1 VSWLK
6 FKTQASVA
14 VEKIFPARDAGQSSP
29 VRPDSTHQTNQ
40 QVQHVQP
47 LPSVVLSSCSGVC
60 CSDAGVTDPKE
71 NFRRLL
77 RTVETLS
84 DLGPEMTAER
94 EFTQTAHTMLS
105 ALMHATSAGEGVLFV
120 FIEKPSMLNS
130 IAAQGF
136 ALIPDPSVIPLLPR
150 HVHAL
155 SSMQGAVLLSKS
167 SYDSFLSA
175 NGNVAPELFKCLA
188 PLKVS
193 GKLVGAVALGRRE
206 GDSLYDE
213 EGLQALDL
221 LCHYV
226 ALAVQNHALTQ
237 TLAQRVAENLRL
249 MASLHG
255 FYDNALE
262 AFAAAIDV
270 KHVNIHGHSLR
281 VGRYAAGIGDA
292 LGMDPN
298 EVAALRSAGYLHD
311 IGKVAVDKRLFGK
324 PSTLDPD
331 EFQEM
336 ADHTTVGHQIVTGV
350 QFPWPRIPEIVRW
363 HHERADGSGYPDSLM
378 NEDVPM
384 QVRIVGLADT
394 FDAMT
399 SLRPYREPI
408 SLGATLNEIVR
419 ITPQKFDPNAVH
431 ALLVQIRRDAIGS
444 NQTLFLEDRSAGNLA
459 PTDIDHLAATLQHKI
474 SNGRT
479 YSG

>member
-1 VSWLK
+1 
-6 FKTQASVA
+6 
-14 VEKIFPARDAGQSSP
+14 
-29 VRPDSTHQTNQ
+29 
-40 QVQHVQP
+40 
-47 LPSVVLSSCSGVC
+47 
-60 CSDAGVTDPKE
+60 VTAQIE
-71 NFRRLL
+71 NFRRLM
-77 RTVETLS
+77 RTVEMLS

-94 EFTQTAHTMLS
+94 DFAQTANTMLS
-105 ALMHATSAGEGVLFV
+105 ALLQAASASEGALFV

-130 IAAQGF
+130 IATSGF
-136 ALIPDPSVIPLLPR
+136 ALIPEPSVIPLLPR

-155 SSMQGAVLLSKS
+155 STTHGAVLLAQS
-167 SYDSFLSA
+167 SYDTFLSA
-175 NGNVAPELFKCLA
+175 NGNVAPELFKCVA

-193 GKLVGAVALGRRE
+193 GKLVGAVALGRRQ
-206 GDSLYDE
+206 GDALYDE
-213 EGLQALDL
+213 EGLQSLDL

-262 AFAAAIDV
+262 AFATAIDV

-281 VGRYAAGIGDA
+281 VGRYASAIGEAMGLD
-292 LGMDPN
+292 MN

-324 PSTLDPD
+324 PTTLDPE

-350 QFPWPRIPEIVRW
+350 NFPWPKIPEVVRW
-363 HHERADGSGYPDSLM
+363 HHERADGSGYPDGIG
-378 NEDVPM
+378 NDDVPM
-384 QVRIVGLADT
+384 QARIVGLADT

-408 SLGATLNEIVR
+408 SLGATLTEIVR
-419 ITPQKFDPNAVH
+419 MAPQKFDPNAVH
-431 ALLVQIRRDAIGS
+431 ALLIQIRRDAVGT
-444 NQTLFLEDRSAGNLA
+444 NRVPLLEDRSAGHLA
-459 PTDIDHLAATLQHKI
+459 PTDIDHLAATLQHKV
-474 SNGRT
+474 SNGRSYLT
-479 YSG
+479 